1 MTYNRSLQNNILKGK
16 YFTGL
21 RYFRKGG
28 QLLRKLA
35 AAIAVLM
42 FLLFAIPLVLLKD
55 SEKKLEKN
63 VSPGTDLSI
72 DVYMDDIDKVVKM
85 NFEDYILGVVA
96 GEMPASFHVEALK
109 AQALAARTYTMLRMR
124 QFGGSGCSKHPEAEI
139 CTDPTHCQAYKNP
152 TTVKK
157 DLDKLKEAV
166 YGTAGEVIVYDNK
179 LIDAVFHSTSGGKT
193 ENSEEI
199 WSSKVPYLR
208 SVISQYE
215 EHSPKYVAQQEVT
228 IDNFIQG
235 IKKLD
240 PVVKINKKNIKNE
253 IKVLE
258 RSEGG
263 RITKLKIGDKTFDGM
278 DVRNVLGLNSSN
290 FNYTVGMNTILFT
303 VIGNGHGIGLSQYGA
318 DGMAKNGAGYR
329 DIVMHYYQGVDI
341 VDINDL
347 SGYKASR

>member
-1 MTYNRSLQNNILKGK
+1 
-16 YFTGL
+16 
-21 RYFRKGG
+21 
-28 QLLRKLA
+28 LRKLT
-35 AAIAVLM
+35 AAIAILM

-55 SEKKLEKN
+55 SEKKLEKDIN
-63 VSPGTDLSI
+63 PDTDLII
-72 DVYMDDIDKVVKM
+72 DVYMDDIDKVVTM

-139 CTDPTHCQAYKNP
+139 CTDSTHCQAYKNP
-152 TTVKK
+152 AAVKK
-157 DLDKLKEAV
+157 DMDKLKEAV
-166 YGTAGEVIVYDNK
+166 YGTAGEVIVYDNR

-199 WSSKVPYLR
+199 WSNKVPYLR

-215 EHSPKYVAQQEVT
+215 EHSPKYVTQQEVS
-228 IDNFIQG
+228 IDNFIKS
-235 IKKLD
+235 IKELD
-240 PVVKINKKNIKNE
+240 SGVNINKKNIKNE
-253 IKVLE
+253 IKILE

-263 RITKLKIGDKTFDGM
+263 RITRLRIGDKNFDGM

-290 FNYTVGMNTILFT
+290 FNYTVGLGKIVFT
-303 VIGNGHGIGLSQYGA
+303 VIGYGHGIGLSQYGA

-341 VDINDL
+341 VDISDL
-347 SGYKASR
+347 AGYKASR